1 MQSNDFYRITD
12 VIIGS
17 FSNASVGKSGYIIDD
32 RIQEIKFHPQ
42 KQEPK
47 CTHYQQ
53 SCKIKYC

>member
-32 RIQEIKFHPQ
+32 RFQEIKFHTKARAQ
-42 KQEPK
+42 V
-47 CTHYQQ
+47 H
-53 SCKIKYC
+53 SLSAVL